1 MTVELNIYAWII
13 LSALVIQLFVDI
25 VSNYLNIKSLSPELP
40 GEFDGVYDAEKYA
53 KSQNY
58 TRANTSFGMVSG
70 IFDLVTLLLFWF
82 LGGFPWLDSLVRSFG
97 YAPEITGII
106 FFAAL
111 ILARSV
117 LSLPFSI
124 YGTFVIEEKFGFNK
138 TTPMTFIMDRIKG
151 IMLGALI
158 GGPLMYLVLWFFMN
172 AGPFAWAY
180 VWGAVVS
187 FSVIMQYVAPIWIM
201 PLFNKFT
208 PLEDGELK
216 SSILDY
222 AKSVDFPLN
231 DVSIMDGSKR
241 SSKSNAFFT
250 GFGKNKRIALFDT
263 LVEKQTPG
271 ELLAVLAHEIGHY
284 KKKHILKGMIISF
297 IHTGILFFLFSLV
310 IQNKGL
316 FAAFAM
322 QDLSIYAGMIFFTM
336 LFAPIEMILGPLMN
350 LLSRKHEFEADHFAG
365 KTTGKASDLIE
376 ALKKL
381 SVDNLSNLTPHPLY
395 VFLNYSHPPVLERMK
410 ALVKS

>member
-1 MTVELNIYAWII
+1 MTVELNLYAWII
-13 LSALVIQLFVDI
+13 LSALVVQLFVDI
-25 VSNYLNIKSLSPELP
+25 ISNYLNIKSLSGELP

-70 IFDLVTLLLFWF
+70 VFDLVILLLFWF
-82 LGGFPWLDSLVRSFG
+82 LGGFPWLDSIARSFG
-97 YAPEITGII
+97 YSPEITGII

-111 ILARSV
+111 IAGRSV
-117 LSLPFSI
+117 LSLPFSL
-124 YGTFVIEEKFGFNK
+124 YGTFVLEEKFGFNR
-138 TTPMTFIMDRIKG
+138 TTPATFVMDRMKG
-151 IMLGALI
+151 IVLGALI

-180 VWGAVVS
+180 VWGAVLS
-187 FSVIMQYVAPIWIM
+187 FTVIMQYVAPVWIM

-263 LVEKQTPG
+263 LVEKQTPS
-271 ELLAVLAHEIGHY
+271 ELLTVLAHEIGHY

-336 LFAPIEMILGPLMN
+336 LFSPIEMILGPLMN
-350 LLSRKHEFEADHFAG
+350 VLSRKHEFEADHFASE
-365 KTTGKASDLIE
+365 TTGKGTDLIE

-381 SVDNLSNLTPHPLY
+381 SVDNLSNLTPHPFY
-395 VFLNYSHPPVLERMK
+395 TFLNYSHPPVLERIK
-410 ALVKS
+410 ALAK